1 MTITAFF
8 IALAFVSNIANRLYS
23 KYTLNRLDTYAV
35 TLLSN
40 AACAIFLFPVL
51 WYMGNRFSFS
61 LNEWVFVISLGTLWT
76 LTAWVMNASI
86 AQNDFSFKEII
97 RQTRVLMVVFGGI
110 FILGETV
117 NRYDGVGILFIVL
130 SVFVISYKKFTFKDH
145 ISSKPILLAWL
156 SAFLVAII
164 ALLEKS
170 MFLTTDVGILEYSF
184 FAFGIP
190 ALFLLLF
197 MNAERVN
204 NVNTV
209 LKESKL
215 KLVLFSSLMLIVYC
229 ASLAVFK
236 MLPIS
241 IAYPLI
247 QSSSVISVLIGT
259 WMFEENKQAGRKFF
273 AAMLAITGVIII
285 QLF

>member
-51 WYMGNRFSFS
+51 LYMGNHFSFS
-61 LNEWVFVISLGTLWT
+61 VNEWVFVISLGTLWT

-164 ALLEKS
+164 ALLEKT

-197 MNAERVN
+197 MNAERVK
-204 NVNTV
+204 NVNMV
-209 LKESKL
+209 LRESKL
-215 KLVLFSSLMLIVYC
+215 KLALFSGLMLIVYC

-285 QLF
+285 QIF